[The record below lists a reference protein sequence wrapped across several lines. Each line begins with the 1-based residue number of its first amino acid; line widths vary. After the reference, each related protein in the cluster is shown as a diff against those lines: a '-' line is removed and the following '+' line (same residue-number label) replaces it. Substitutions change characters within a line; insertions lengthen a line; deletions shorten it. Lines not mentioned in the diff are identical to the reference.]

1 MRVEVIMP
9 QMGES
14 IVEGTIVAWH
24 KKVGDKVER
33 DEDIFTIQ
41 TDKVDAEIPSP
52 TSGILV
58 EIIAQVGE
66 TIDVGKTVAVVDTD
80 MNAVVGAPA
89 TAAVAEPSAP
99 VAVAVPAAV
108 EAQATP
114 AAPVVTIDAKPDAS
128 SSADDLRRTRSTPL
142 VRKIAEENGIL
153 DLSAIAGTGVSGRVT
168 KQDILAFL
176 ATRTIASSPVIPATP
191 AAPAA
196 PAAPA
201 TSSAAASAKTAAK
214 AVTFDGIPPGFAP
227 MLYKPVRVHVYDGDR
242 VEPLSRMRAA
252 IAENMIN
259 ARRATAHCHTVWEVD
274 VTNIIRF
281 RKANKAEFE
290 SKGANL
296 TLTAFFVQAVAEA
309 LRAYPIMNAAFDG
322 ESIVYRGSVN
332 VGIASALED
341 GLIVPVLKSADGLN
355 LFGVARGINDLAA
368 RSKSKKLVPTDV
380 TDGTFTISNS
390 GVFGS
395 LFGIPIL
402 VTPQVGILNIGG
414 IQKKVT
420 ADEQDNIRIR
430 SIATM
435 CLTFDHRV
443 IDGATADG
451 FCGFISKRL
460 ADWK

>member
-58 EIIAQVGE
+58 EIIALVGE

-89 TAAVAEPSAP
+89 AAVAAEP
-99 VAVAVPAAV
+99 AVPAGPVAAAAPAV
-108 EAQATP
+108 VETP
-114 AAPVVTIDAKPDAS
+114 AAPVVTIDTKPDAHS
-128 SSADDLRRTRSTPL
+128 TADDLRRIRSTPL

-153 DLSAIAGTGVSGRVT
+153 DLSAISGTGVSGRVT
-168 KQDILAFL
+168 KQDILSFL
-176 ATRTIASSPVIPATP
+176 ASRTIASSPVAPVTP
-191 AAPAA
+191 AALATQAASVAAA
-196 PAAPA
+196 PAKA
-201 TSSAAASAKTAAK
+201 AAK

-252 IAENMIN
+252 IADNMLN

-274 VTNIIRF
+274 VTNIIKF

-296 TLTAFFVQAVAEA
+296 TLTAFFVQSVAEA

-322 ESIVYRGSVN
+322 ESIVYRGNVN

-355 LFGVARGINDLAA
+355 LFGVARSINDLAA

-420 ADEQDNIRIR
+420 ADENDNIRIR

-460 ADWK
+460 AGWK

>member
-89 TAAVAEPSAP
+89 AAAVAQPSAP

-108 EAQATP
+108 ETPAAP
-114 AAPVVTIDAKPDAS
+114 AAPVVTIDTKPDAS
-128 SSADDLRRTRSTPL
+128 SSADELRRTRSTPL

-176 ATRTIASSPVIPATP
+176 ATRTIASSPVVP

-201 TSSAAASAKTAAK
+201 TSSAAAPAKTAAK

-281 RKANKAEFE
+281 RKANKADFE

-322 ESIVYRGSVN
+322 ESIVYRGNVN

-420 ADEQDNIRIR
+420 ADEHDNIRIR
-430 SIATM
+430 SVATM

>member
-52 TSGILV
+52 SSGILV
-58 EIIAQVGE
+58 EIVAQVGE
-66 TIDVGKTVAVVDTD
+66 TIEVGKPVAIVDTD
-80 MNAVVGAPA
+80 MNAKVGAAAPA
-89 TAAVAEPSAP
+89 ASAETPAATVAAPAAVAV
-99 VAVAVPAAV
+99 VAAIPAV
-108 EAQATP
+108 
-114 AAPVVTIDAKPDAS
+114 PVVTIDTKPDAK
-128 SSADDLRRTRSTPL
+128 SSADELRRTRSTPL

-153 DLSAIAGTGVSGRVT
+153 DLSVIPGTGVSGRVT
-168 KQDILAFL
+168 RQDILTFL
-176 ATRTIASSPVIPATP
+176 ASRTAASSPVAA
-191 AAPAA
+191 AAPVATSTATASAAVA
-196 PAAPA
+196 PAKAP
-201 TSSAAASAKTAAK
+201 AK

-252 IAENMIN
+252 ISENMIN

-274 VTNIIRF
+274 VTSIIRF
-281 RKANKAEFE
+281 RKANKADFE

-309 LRAYPIMNAAFDG
+309 LRAYPVMNAAFDG

-341 GLIVPVLKSADGLN
+341 GLIVPVLKSVDGLN

-430 SIATM
+430 SVATM

-451 FCGFISKRL
+451 FCGFISKRI